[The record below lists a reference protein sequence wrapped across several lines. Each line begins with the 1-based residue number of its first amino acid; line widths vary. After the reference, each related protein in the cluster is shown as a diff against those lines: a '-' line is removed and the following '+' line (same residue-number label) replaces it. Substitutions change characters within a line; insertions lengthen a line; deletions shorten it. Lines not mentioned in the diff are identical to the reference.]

1 MWRCSLAVN
10 QNGFNSRITS
20 EALEE
25 RFRQVF
31 PAQAGAELIQDLY
44 ASGVIVPTI
53 DFTSIAEGSFLPETL
68 QQAWDFATGHTMTN
82 NTTNTLIT
90 TPGFWL
96 IDLVVTLSG
105 SGTNP
110 RLASVDLSDGVT
122 SKTIYEIEVTTLAS
136 APYYV
141 NQEKFVVFLRAGDSL
156 TATSQPNGYL
166 STTYRQIASVNG
178 TFVNPLGFTF

>member
-1 MWRCSLAVN
+1 MAVN

-53 DFTSIAEGSFLPETL
+53 DFTSIAEGSFLPESL
-68 QQAWDFATGHTMTN
+68 QQAWDFSTGHQTVK
-82 NTTNTLIT
+82 NTTATLIS

-96 IDLVVTLSG
+96 
-105 SGTNP
+105 
-110 RLASVDLSDGVT
+110 VDLTFGGLLYVT
-122 SKTIYEIEVTTLAS
+122 STFANLRIDDGSSEKIIWEINFNAVSDNFPAQVVES
-136 APYYV
+136 
-141 NQEKFVVFLRAGDSL
+141 KFVVFLRAGDSL
-156 TATSQPNGYL
+156 ECQVSSPAQHIDVW
-166 STTYRQIASVNG
+166 YRQIASVNG
-178 TFVNPLGFTF
+178 TLVNPLGFSF